1 MIKKLF
7 SGVKFRGGF
16 HPLKVDVGTK
26 KKNTCLLFSW
36 VLQHIKKL
44 SKSVRS
50 GWGGFLVSLN
60 RENTKRKVEHSN
72 LPSKE
77 QLSVD
82 YSIGKFLLVY
92 TSLWSKLLQNIKWS
106 ECWEHE
112 LNVEFSDA
120 IGHSSK
126 IILKCMSCS

>member
-1 MIKKLF
+1 MHSLNG
-7 SGVKFRGGF
+7 SWRPERGR
-16 HPLKVDVGTK
+16 PTK
-26 KKNTCLLFSW
+26 RKAHL
-36 VLQHIKKL
+36 
-44 SKSVRS
+44 
-50 GWGGFLVSLN
+50 SLN

-77 QLSVD
+77 QLPVD

-92 TSLWSKLLQNIKWS
+92 ASVWSKLLQNIKCS
-106 ECWEHE
+106 ECGEHE
-112 LNVEFSDA
+112 LSVEFSDA